1 MKRLFKSRLVAV
13 ITLVALLA
21 VTTNCGFILYPER
34 RGQKEGQIDLN
45 NIDVVVL
52 ILDILWFI
60 PGIIPG
66 AVALAVDFL
75 TGCIYLP
82 EQNVKVKPKTSF
94 LLRLQDPAPSQAT
107 LSVSLEDPSGAEAV
121 ATLFEKEVAQGERV
135 GEVMLRLP
143 AGISAG
149 DYRLAVKVNGETQAA
164 WNLSL

>member
-21 VTTNCGFILYPER
+21 MTTNCGFILYPER
-34 RGQKEGQIDLN
+34 RGQKEGQINLNDL
-45 NIDVVVL
+45 DVVVL
-52 ILDILWFI
+52 VLDILWFI

-75 TGCIYLP
+75 TGCIYMP
-82 EQNVKVKPKTSF
+82 AQNVKVKSKTSF
-94 LLRLQDPAPSQAT
+94 LLRLHQPAPAEAT
-107 LSVSLEDPSGAEAV
+107 LSLTLEDPSGAEAI
-121 ATLFEKEVAQGERV
+121 ATLFEKEVAEGEKV

-143 AGISAG
+143 DGIASG
-149 DYRLAVKVNGETQAA
+149 DYRLAVKVNGETQAS